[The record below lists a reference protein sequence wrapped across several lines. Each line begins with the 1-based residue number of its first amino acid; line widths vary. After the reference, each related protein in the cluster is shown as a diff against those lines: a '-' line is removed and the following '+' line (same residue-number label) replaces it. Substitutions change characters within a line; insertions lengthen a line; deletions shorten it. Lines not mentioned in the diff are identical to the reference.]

1 MIEEGLWKT
10 RAQRRK
16 RIQQPRH
23 RRDCFGELVQI
34 DGCEHHWFEERGPKC
49 TLLVYIDDAT
59 SRLMELRFVDSESTF
74 DHFHATRRYLERYGK
89 PVAFYSDKHPVFRVN
104 QTGATSGS
112 GLTRFGRALH
122 DLNSD
127 ILYANSAQAK
137 GRVEHLNQT
146 LQGRLVK
153 ELRLEGTDN
162 QDEANAFLLGFMERF
177 NTKFA
182 RSPANET
189 DLHRPLTERDD
200 LEGILCWQEER
211 TVSNS
216 LTLQYDKVLFILEP
230 NEITRPL
237 ARQRVTIFDY
247 PDGRFVIK
255 HQGRELPDRIF
266 DKVQQVDQAAIVE
279 NKRLG
284 PVLAYIAERQKQ
296 LGESRSKKAPRRGG
310 QAKSIFK
317 VG

>member
-1 MIEEGLWKT
+1 MQAGIWRSRK
-10 RAQRRK
+10 QRQK
-16 RIQQPRH
+16 AVHQPRY
-23 RRDCFGELVQI
+23 RRDCLGELIQI
-34 DGCEHHWFEERGPKC
+34 DGSEHHWFEERGPKC

-216 LTLQYDKVLFILEP
+216 LTVQYDRGVYLLKPNDLTKGLRRKKV
-230 NEITRPL
+230 
-237 ARQRVTIFDY
+237 RVHDY
-247 PDGRFVIK
+247 PDGTITP
-255 HQGRELPDRIF
+255 QDRIF
-266 DKVQQVDQAAIVE
+266 FDRFGLRHDDGSDWTVE
-279 NKRLG
+279 KRN
-284 PVLAYIAERQKQ
+284 ERSADHWQRQRPDPGLK
-296 LGESRSKKAPRRGG
+296 RKAPV
-310 QAKSIFK
+310 Q
-317 VG
+317 